1 MDILLW
7 LVPSAVITVLAMA
20 WVAFLGREGREQDRE
35 EVVRRLGIA
44 LENTKTRERS
54 RKYAAPQPPPDRS
67 TGVAVRVNRDVSR
80 TGP

>member
-44 LENTKTRERS
+44 LEKEKTRVRS
-54 RKYAAPQPPPDRS
+54 RRYAAPQPPPDRS
-67 TGVAVRVNRDVSR
+67 TGVAVRVNRDAS
-80 TGP
+80 

>member
-20 WVAFLGREGREQDRE
+20 WVAFLGREGRVEDRE

-44 LENTKTRERS
+44 LEKEKTRERS
-54 RKYAAPQPPPDRS
+54 RRYAAPKPPPDRS
-67 TGVAVRVNRDVSR
+67 TGVAVRVNRDAS
-80 TGP
+80 

>member
-1 MDILLW
+1 VDILLW

-44 LENTKTRERS
+44 LGNTRTRERS
-54 RKYAAPQPPPDRS
+54 RRYAAPQPPPDRS
-67 TGVAVRVNRDVSR
+67 TGVAVRVNRDAS
-80 TGP
+80 

>member
-20 WVAFLGREGREQDRE
+20 WVAFLGREGREEDRE

-44 LENTKTRERS
+44 LEKPKTRERS

-67 TGVAVRVNRDVSR
+67 TGLAVRVNRDAS
-80 TGP
+80 

>member
-20 WVAFLGREGREQDRE
+20 WVAFLGREGREEDRE

-44 LENTKTRERS
+44 LENAKTRERS
-54 RKYAAPQPPPDRS
+54 KKYAAPQPPLDRS
-67 TGVAVRVNRDVSR
+67 TGLAVRVNRDAS
-80 TGP
+80 

>member
-20 WVAFLGREGREQDRE
+20 WVAFLGREGREEDRE

-44 LENTKTRERS
+44 LEKEKTRERS
-54 RKYAAPQPPPDRS
+54 KRYAAPQPPPDRS
-67 TGVAVRVNRDVSR
+67 TGVAVRVNRDAS
-80 TGP
+80 